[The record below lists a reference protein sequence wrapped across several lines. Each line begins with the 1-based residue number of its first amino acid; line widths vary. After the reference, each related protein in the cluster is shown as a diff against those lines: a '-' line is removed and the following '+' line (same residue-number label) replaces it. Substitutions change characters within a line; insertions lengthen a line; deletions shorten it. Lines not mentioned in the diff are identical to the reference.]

1 MKLNENGKI
10 VLWMKEN
17 KKATIFLLAGLLLLV
32 LAIPTKGK
40 GTKENKNNFE
50 TLEEEDY
57 CKELEDKMEEIL
69 GKVEGVG
76 KVQVMITLKNSK
88 EQVVNKDAPLSSSKT
103 VEEKEGEKSESESI
117 EQGEET
123 ILVNMDGDSV
133 PYVIK
138 EYSPKVEGVLIIAQG
153 GDDPAIKAELMEAAT
168 VLLNVPSHK
177 VSILKM
183 EESS

>member
-1 MKLNENGKI
+1 MNQQPSS
-10 VLWMKEN
+10 
-17 KKATIFLLAGLLLLV
+17 
-32 LAIPTKGK
+32 IPQHPQ
-40 GTKENKNNFE
+40 NR
-50 TLEEEDY
+50 
-57 CKELEDKMEEIL
+57 MMS
-69 GKVEGVG
+69 VEG
-76 KVQVMITLKNSK
+76 N
-88 EQVVNKDAPLSSSKT
+88 
-103 VEEKEGEKSESESI
+103 GEKSESESI

-153 GDDPAIKAELMEAAT
+153 GDHPAINAELMEAAT

>member
-1 MKLNENGKI
+1 MKIKENSKI

-17 KKATIFLLAGLLLLV
+17 KKASIFLLSGLLLLV
-32 LAIPTKGK
+32 LAIPTNKK
-40 GTKENKNNFE
+40 ETKESANTNLV
-50 TLEEEDY
+50 LEEEDY

-88 EQVVNKDAPLSSSKT
+88 EQVVNKDTPLSSSKT
-103 VEEKEGEKSESESI
+103 AEEREGEKSESESV

-138 EYSPKVEGVLIIAQG
+138 EYAPKVEGVLIIAQG
-153 GDDPAIKAELMEAAT
+153 GDDPGIKAELIEAAS